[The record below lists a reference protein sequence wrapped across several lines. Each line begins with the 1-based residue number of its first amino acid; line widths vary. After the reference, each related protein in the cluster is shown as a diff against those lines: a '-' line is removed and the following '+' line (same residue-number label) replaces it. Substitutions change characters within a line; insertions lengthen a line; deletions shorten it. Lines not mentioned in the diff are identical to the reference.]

1 MKNRIFGGYRWQV
14 VAVLFLATAIKYIDR
29 NVLSFTMIDES
40 FRRELLGL
48 PIDEP
53 LTSALI
59 NSFKI
64 KMGYVDASFK
74 AAYALGFVIMGY
86 LMDRLRVR
94 KGYSLAIGLWSLAAL
109 ATAFVGN
116 FRSLSIAR
124 FGFGF
129 GESANFPAAIKTIAE
144 WFPKKE
150 RGLATGIYNAG
161 ANMGILATVFLVPF
175 MISNFGWKASFL
187 MTGFLGLILLTLW
200 RWVYYEPNQHPYI
213 RQEEL
218 DHIHS
223 DQDMAAKRTL
233 RWREFIKH
241 RGAWAVAIG
250 KFLTDPIWWFYLTW
264 LPDFFN
270 SNEALDTKL
279 ELTGLALP
287 FIVIYLSSDIGSIFF
302 GWLSGKFLA
311 MGWSV
316 NKSRKTTL
324 LICALLVIPLMLAA
338 LTSNIYI
345 AIPLVALAAAAHQ
358 GWSATI
364 LTLSSDIF
372 PKAVVGSVVGIA
384 GMVGAIGGT
393 IFAALAGWIIVIYG
407 YFPLFVFAS
416 SAYLL
421 AFLAVHLLVPTIQRQ
436 KG

>member
-1 MKNRIFGGYRWQV
+1 
-14 VAVLFLATAIKYIDR
+14 
-29 NVLSFTMIDES
+29 
-40 FRRELLGL
+40 
-48 PIDEP
+48 
-53 LTSALI
+53 
-59 NSFKI
+59 
-64 KMGYVDASFK
+64 
-74 AAYALGFVIMGY
+74 
-86 LMDRLRVR
+86 
-94 KGYSLAIGLWSLAAL
+94 
-109 ATAFVGN
+109 
-116 FRSLSIAR
+116 
-124 FGFGF
+124 
-129 GESANFPAAIKTIAE
+129 
-144 WFPKKE
+144 
-150 RGLATGIYNAG
+150 
-161 ANMGILATVFLVPF
+161 MGILATVFLVPF

-200 RWVYYEPNQHPYI
+200 RWVYYEPNQHPHI